1 MIGSSAEIATEV
13 ARILVVDDLPDN
25 CFLLQTILESEGY
38 LVEVADSGQA
48 ALESIVSNP
57 PDLVLLDVMMP
68 EMNGFEVT
76 RRLRQNPSLP
86 FIPILLVTGYSEPTP
101 ADGFEV
107 GADGFIRKPIDF
119 NDLLHQIRTI
129 LQPRNL
135 IEPQR

>member
-48 ALESIVSNP
+48 ALESIASNP

-119 NDLLHQIRTI
+119 DDLLHQIRTI
-129 LQPRNL
+129 LLPRNL
-135 IEPQR
+135 IEPQG